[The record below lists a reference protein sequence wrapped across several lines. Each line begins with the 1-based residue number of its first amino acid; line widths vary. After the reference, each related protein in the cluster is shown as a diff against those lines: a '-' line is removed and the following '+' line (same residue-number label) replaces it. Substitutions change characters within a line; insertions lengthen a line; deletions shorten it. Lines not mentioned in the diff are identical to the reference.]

1 VTTHAE
7 PHGPA
12 LSLAEWAVLALLC
25 EGDAHGWLL
34 VRALAADGEIGSV
47 WTVRR
52 ALVYRSIDALEGR
65 GLIAAA
71 GSEPSARG
79 PERTIYSAARS
90 GRAAVRAWLEEPVE
104 HVRDL
109 RSALLLKLVL
119 GRRAGVDQR
128 RMLERQRDV
137 LGEIEES
144 LAAKDARAA
153 GTERLLLRFRLETT
167 RAAARF
173 VESELKHEGRPT
185 GGGGGLRSGMAE

>member
-1 VTTHAE
+1 
-7 PHGPA
+7 

-144 LAAKDARAA
+144 LAAKDALAA

>member
-1 VTTHAE
+1 MTTHAE

-34 VRALAADGEIGSV
+34 VRTLAADGEIGSV

-52 ALVYRSIDALEGR
+52 ALVYRSICALEDR
-65 GLIAAA
+65 ALIAAA

-79 PERTIYSAARS
+79 PERTIYSASRS
-90 GRAAVRAWLEEPVE
+90 GRAAARAWLEEPVE

-128 RMLERQRDV
+128 RMLERQREL

-144 LAAKDARAA
+144 LAARGAQAA
-153 GTERLLLRFRLETT
+153 GTEGLLLRFRLETT

-173 VESELKHEGRPT
+173 VESELKNEGRPT